1 MKIAAT
7 ETIRSMALLVIA
19 AFPTVALIAS
29 FPSHAQT
36 REAAAPAAS
45 SLAAAVTALPLATAP
60 VDETKADEDGAIA
73 SGDEAQRERRCERTR
88 RIGKVTQTRCD

>member
-1 MKIAAT
+1 MKNTVT
-7 ETIRSMALLVIA
+7 ETIRSLALLLIA

-36 REAAAPAAS
+36 RETAAPAAS

-60 VDETKADEDGAIA
+60 VGETTADEDGAIA
-73 SGDEAQRERRCERTR
+73 SDAYAQRERRCERTR

>member
-1 MKIAAT
+1 MKNTAT
-7 ETIRSMALLVIA
+7 ETIRSVALLVIA

-36 REAAAPAAS
+36 REAATPAAS

-60 VDETKADEDGAIA
+60 VGETTADKDGAIA
-73 SGDEAQRERRCERTR
+73 SDDDAQRERRCERTR
-88 RIGKVTQTRCD
+88 RIGKVTHTRCD

>member
-1 MKIAAT
+1 MRNSAT
-7 ETIRSMALLVIA
+7 ATIRSLALLAIA

-36 REAAAPAAS
+36 RETAGPATS

-60 VDETKADEDGAIA
+60 VGEPTADEDGASA
-73 SGDEAQRERRCERTR
+73 SDFEVKRERRCERTR
-88 RIGKVTQTRCD
+88 RIGKVTHTRCD